1 MMRRIASLAFA
12 LAAVASPLAAQGT
25 HPDFTGKWVLDP
37 ASAQGPMVPTSMTI
51 SVVQDAKTIKMESA
65 ATTTMGD
72 QKANQTVNLDGTPR
86 KNTIAAQGMDLELT
100 STTAW
105 DGPTL
110 VITTKADIQGQPLE
124 QIDRWSLD
132 ADGKTLSMTRNA
144 SIAGQTMSVKLAF
157 KKS

>member
-1 MMRRIASLAFA
+1 MRRFVSLAFA

-37 ASAQGPMVPTSMTI
+37 ASAQGAMAPTAMTI
-51 SVVQDAKTIKMESA
+51 IVVQDAKTIKLESA
-65 ATTTMGD
+65 ASTAMGD
-72 QKANQTVNLDGTPR
+72 QKANQAVSLDGTAT
-86 KNTIAAQGMDLELT
+86 KNTVNAQGMALELT
-100 STTAW
+100 STSAW

-124 QIDRWSLD
+124 QVDRYSLD
-132 ADGKTLSMTRNA
+132 ADGKTLKMQRSA
-144 SIAGQTMSVKLAF
+144 SIAGQSMAVKLAF